1 MKRILL
7 LPLLILSIYLKAE
20 NPPEPQNAP
29 GDGGAGGD
37 GFGTVTSPIDM
48 YVYMLAIIA
57 VFMIFFYVK
66 KSKKGEVIGNKG
78 KNIKKL
84 RGKYGKIIIKE
95 I

>member
-29 GDGGAGGD
+29 GDGAGGD
-37 GFGTVTSPIDM
+37 GFGTATSPIDM

-57 VFMIFFYVK
+57 VFMIFFYV
-66 KSKKGEVIGNKG
+66 
-78 KNIKKL
+78 
-84 RGKYGKIIIKE
+84 RKYYRNQTV
-95 I
+95 

>member
-29 GDGGAGGD
+29 GGAGGD

-66 KSKKGEVIGNKG
+66 KYYRNQTV
-78 KNIKKL
+78 
-84 RGKYGKIIIKE
+84 
-95 I
+95 

>member
-37 GFGTVTSPIDM
+37 GFGTVASPIDM
-48 YVYMLAIIA
+48 YVYVLAIIA

-66 KSKKGEVIGNKG
+66 KYYRNQTV
-78 KNIKKL
+78 
-84 RGKYGKIIIKE
+84 
-95 I
+95 